1 MINFKDSA
9 VAWFE
14 DKRYWEGV
22 FVGAVTTL
30 FGEWVAIAAS
40 SALVNK
46 GVIQPRRAS
55 ETLQGIIHILF
66 GWAHYVISKQLGQ
79 EELGTLSSAI
89 NIMLGIYNQ
98 VATGPGPLSAG
109 TVLLSQPVD
118 SGYNGYIW
126 GYFLSENDPSGNTF
140 LVQWVS
146 GFTSYQQMVVM
157 NRPGTVSFI
166 SVKAVNDGLP
176 VSPNTTMIVAI
187 LNAASTN
194 ALYMGGML
202 YGQVPS

>member
-1 MINFKDSA
+1 MMNFKDSA
-9 VAWFE
+9 VAWFK

-22 FVGAVTTL
+22 FVVAVTTL
-30 FGEWVAIAAS
+30 FGEWVAIAAF

-46 GVIQPRRAS
+46 EVIRPRRAS
-55 ETLQGIIHILF
+55 EALQGIIHFF
-66 GWAHYVISKQLGQ
+66 GWTRYVISKQLGQ
-79 EELGTLSSAI
+79 EGLGTLSSAI
-89 NIMLGIYNQ
+89 NIVLGIYNQ
-98 VATGPGPLSAG
+98 VATGPGLPSAG

-146 GFTSYQQMVVM
+146 GSTTYQQMVVM
-157 NRPGTVSFI
+157 NGPGTVSFI

-176 VSPNTTMIVAI
+176 ASPNTTMIVAI

-194 ALYMGGML
+194 ALHMGGML